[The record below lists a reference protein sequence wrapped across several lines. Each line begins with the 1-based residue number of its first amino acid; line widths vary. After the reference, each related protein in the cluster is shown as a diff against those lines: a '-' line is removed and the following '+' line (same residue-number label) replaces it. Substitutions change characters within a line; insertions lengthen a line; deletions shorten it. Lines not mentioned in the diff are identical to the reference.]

1 MSSDQILVLGLVL
14 GVFSVPAIF
23 SALSERRTPRVAAF
37 VIIAAGCLV
46 IWAFNK
52 KPGGYT
58 LEDIPN
64 AFIRVVADIIG

>member
-23 SALSERRTPRVAAF
+23 SALSDRRSPRVAAF

-52 KPGGYT
+52 KPGGYAIR
-58 LEDIPN
+58 DIPQ
-64 AFIRVVADIIG
+64 AFVQVVADIIR